1 MSLLPAIMPTS
12 IPPISGNSRSPL
24 PSGVAPRTSWKYCG
38 AVKNRPNI
46 ANDTNV
52 IRIVPH
58 RKLATPNSDRSTSG
72 WLPLRRAANRS
83 HQTKPARTASPA
95 TIVASARV
103 SVQPSWPA
111 LMNPYVRAVSPA
123 LEITMPG
130 KSKRGRFEARD
141 SGSRSVTAAS
151 AIATTGTLIRK
162 TEPHQ
167 KWSSRKPPT
176 IGPIG

>member
-1 MSLLPAIMPTS
+1 M
-12 IPPISGNSRSPL
+12 
-24 PSGVAPRTSWKYCG
+24 
-38 AVKNRPNI
+38 

-52 IRIVPH
+52 ISIVPH
-58 RKLATPNSDRSTSG
+58 RKLATWNSDRSTSG

-95 TIVASARV
+95 KIVASAGV

-130 KSKRGRFEARD
+130 KSRRGRFAARD
-141 SGSRSVTAAS
+141 SGSRNVTATS
-151 AIATTGTLIRK
+151 AIATIGTLIRK